1 MVGHRVETYAKRMKG
16 KRFSAMLAR
25 KLLVLSSFTPAC
37 NVFLFP
43 FFLSLDHLSLSL
55 IRENELDNTGEEATY
70 IR

>member
-43 FFLSLDHLSLSL
+43 FHLSLSL